1 MNKKLILGISIGV
14 SITSILVGSI
24 IFAVESNKYKGY
36 KVVYNNVAYSATQ
49 RKNMDIDE
57 YSYKIDDCSFK
68 YEDDYVYVK
77 LFGACSHCGYQDY
90 TLNDNVY
97 ELIKEKVP
105 TCKGVL
111 NVEI

>member
-1 MNKKLILGISIGV
+1 MKETETNNKDIELINEVI
-14 SITSILVGSI
+14 
-24 IFAVESNKYKGY
+24 N
-36 KVVYNNVAYSATQ
+36 
-49 RKNMDIDE
+49 DIKPFLNSDGGDIE
-57 YSYKIDDCSFK
+57 FIK

-105 TCKGVL
+105 SCKGVI

>member
-1 MNKKLILGISIGV
+1 MRETETNNKDIELINEVI
-14 SITSILVGSI
+14 
-24 IFAVESNKYKGY
+24 N
-36 KVVYNNVAYSATQ
+36 
-49 RKNMDIDE
+49 DIKPFLNSDGGDIE
-57 YSYKIDDCSFK
+57 FIK

-105 TCKGVL
+105 SCKGVI

>member
-1 MNKKLILGISIGV
+1 MEEKILEVINQINPYLNSDGGNIEFI
-14 SITSILVGSI
+14 
-24 IFAVESNKYKGY
+24 
-36 KVVYNNVAYSATQ
+36 
-49 RKNMDIDE
+49 
-57 YSYKIDDCSFK
+57 K

-97 ELIKEKVP
+97 ELIKEKIP
-105 TCKGVL
+105 TCKGVI

>member
-1 MNKKLILGISIGV
+1 MKETETNNKDIELINEVINDLKPFLNSDGG
-14 SITSILVGSI
+14 
-24 IFAVESNKYKGY
+24 
-36 KVVYNNVAYSATQ
+36 
-49 RKNMDIDE
+49 DIE
-57 YSYKIDDCSFK
+57 FIK

-105 TCKGVL
+105 SCKGVI

>member
-1 MNKKLILGISIGV
+1 MKETETNNKDIELINEVI
-14 SITSILVGSI
+14 
-24 IFAVESNKYKGY
+24 N
-36 KVVYNNVAYSATQ
+36 
-49 RKNMDIDE
+49 DIKPFLNSDGGDIE
-57 YSYKIDDCSFK
+57 FIK

>member
-1 MNKKLILGISIGV
+1 MKEIDLINEVI
-14 SITSILVGSI
+14 
-24 IFAVESNKYKGY
+24 N
-36 KVVYNNVAYSATQ
+36 
-49 RKNMDIDE
+49 DIKPYLNSEGGDIE
-57 YSYKIDDCSFK
+57 FIK

-97 ELIKEKVP
+97 ELIKEKIP
-105 TCKGVL
+105 DCKGVI

>member
-1 MNKKLILGISIGV
+1 MKETETNNKDIELINEVI
-14 SITSILVGSI
+14 
-24 IFAVESNKYKGY
+24 N
-36 KVVYNNVAYSATQ
+36 
-49 RKNMDIDE
+49 DIKPFLNSDGGDIE
-57 YSYKIDDCSFK
+57 FIK
-68 YEDDYVYVK
+68 YEDGYVYVK

>member
-1 MNKKLILGISIGV
+1 MKEIDLINEVINYIKPYLNSEGG
-14 SITSILVGSI
+14 
-24 IFAVESNKYKGY
+24 
-36 KVVYNNVAYSATQ
+36 
-49 RKNMDIDE
+49 DIE
-57 YSYKIDDCSFK
+57 FIK

-97 ELIKEKVP
+97 ELIKEKIP
-105 TCKGVL
+105 TCKGVI

>member
-1 MNKKLILGISIGV
+1 MDKVNKRKIENNKNNSISNVRSSFNILN
-14 SITSILVGSI
+14 TSNENKIKDI
-24 IFAVESNKYKGY
+24 IEDMKPYLNADGG
-36 KVVYNNVAYSATQ
+36 
-49 RKNMDIDE
+49 DIDF
-57 YSYKIDDCSFK
+57 IK

-90 TLNDNVY
+90 TLNDGLL

-105 TCKGVL
+105 EVKGVI

>member
-1 MNKKLILGISIGV
+1 MKETKTNNKDIELINEVINDLKPFLNSDGG
-14 SITSILVGSI
+14 
-24 IFAVESNKYKGY
+24 
-36 KVVYNNVAYSATQ
+36 
-49 RKNMDIDE
+49 DIE
-57 YSYKIDDCSFK
+57 FIK

-97 ELIKEKVP
+97 ELIKEKIP
-105 TCKGVL
+105 SCKGVI